1 MLREESHSRMYSA
14 GLKLRLVISLDQGEY
29 GAFPVQSVISKQ
41 YDCERIT
48 ENHALIGARY
58 RST

>member
-1 MLREESHSRMYSA
+1 MYSA